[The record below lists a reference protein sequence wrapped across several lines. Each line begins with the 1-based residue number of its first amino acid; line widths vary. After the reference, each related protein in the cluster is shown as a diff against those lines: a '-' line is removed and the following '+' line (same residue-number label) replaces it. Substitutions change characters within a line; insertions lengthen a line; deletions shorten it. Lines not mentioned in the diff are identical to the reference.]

1 MIPILTPKEMYSLDH
16 CIIYTV
22 GIKSKLLMEN
32 AAICASFK
40 IKEIL
45 PIKSKILILCGVGNN
60 GGDGLALVRHL
71 ANNYEVCYALI
82 GDRAKQTKENK
93 YNYDILNRF
102 VLEEVQ
108 FESLNL
114 NDFDCIIDSIL
125 GIGGKFPLSEELTDI
140 IEKINETE
148 CTRISI
154 DIPTGLN
161 SETGIAYTTTFRAEY
176 TYTMY
181 AEKTGLLLND
191 GKDYTGKV
199 EVLDLGIPHRLI
211 KCFSSIYKY
220 NSVNILR
227 RKYNT
232 SKFDYGKCLVFAGSK
247 NMAGAAA
254 LTCNAAISSGAGLV
268 YLISTEKHHSLY
280 PEIIANIVDEYNTT
294 ILSNIDIQ
302 QLLDKSSSIVIGP
315 GLGKSNEISKLIVS
329 IINSYPNKRLII
341 DADGISAL
349 DYNTVYSK
357 NITITPHIGEFANL
371 VGKDR
376 LEITDKLLILV
387 KETANKMNINILL
400 KGATSIIS
408 DGEDVL
414 LVSDGFPEMATAGSG
429 DVLSGILGAQV
440 NHNLCSKF
448 IEVIANAALTH
459 INAAKI
465 AINNNHS
472 LIASDIIKGLKCIK

>member
-32 AAICASFK
+32 AAISTSFK

-93 YNYDILNRF
+93 YNYDILQRF

-108 FESLNL
+108 FESLIL

-125 GIGGKFPLSEELTDI
+125 GIGCKFPLSEELTDI
-140 IEKINETE
+140 IEKINETD
-148 CTRISI
+148 CTRIAI

-161 SETGIAYTTTFRAEY
+161 SETGIAYTTTFRADY

-199 EVLDLGIPHRLI
+199 EVLDLGIPQRLI
-211 KCFSSIYKY
+211 KCFTSIYKY
-220 NSVNILR
+220 NNIR
-227 RKYNT
+227 AIQRKYNT
-232 SKFDYGKCLVFAGSK
+232 SKFDYGKCLVLAGSE

-268 YLISTEKHHSLY
+268 YLITTNKHHSLH
-280 PEIIANIVDEYNTT
+280 PEIIAY
-294 ILSNIDIQ
+294 NIDKYDTNILYNSDIHP
-302 QLLDKSSSIVIGP
+302 LLDKSNSIVIGP
-315 GLGKSNEISKLIVS
+315 GLGKSIEISDMIVS
-329 IINSYPNKRLII
+329 IIDSYPNKKFII

-349 DYNTVYSK
+349 DYNTVYNK
-357 NITITPHIGEFANL
+357 NITITPHIGEFATL
-371 VGKDR
+371 IGKDR

-400 KGATSIIS
+400 KGATTIIS
-408 DGEDVL
+408 DGVEVI
-414 LVSDGFPEMATAGSG
+414 LVSDGIPEMATAGSG

-440 NHNLCSKF
+440 NHNLCSSY
-448 IEVIANAALTH
+448 IELIANAALTH

-465 AINNNHS
+465 ALNNNQS